1 MVAPVAYIWEMST
14 RATLHAGPLGVAE
27 QLESPGISARLSAE
41 DYSPAFQVCLPYRG
55 AFVWH
60 VAHDAVVSDAN
71 TVLFVRSGEPYRI
84 SQAVYEGYGEI
95 IVTPAPRLLEEVLQ
109 TDVASLGRHEA
120 FTQRRRVTSVALLR
134 ARSNWLRVSA
144 RGALDG
150 LEADEAMVSLLRLAF
165 DATPASVGG
174 GSAARLV
181 NQTKEYLATHM
192 ERSPQLS
199 EIAREV
205 GASPAHLTT
214 VFRRSEGMPVHRY
227 LAQLRLSRALVAL
240 PDADDLT
247 NLALDLGFASHS
259 HFTFAF
265 RRAFGCTPSSFRAE
279 AGRNRPFATRD
290 RRLETLTS

>member
-1 MVAPVAYIWEMST
+1 M
-14 RATLHAGPLGVAE
+14 AE
-27 QLESPGISARLSAE
+27 QLESGGIPVRMSAE

-84 SQAVYEGYGEI
+84 SQAVSEGYGEI
-95 IVTPAPRLLEEVLQ
+95 IVTPAPRLLEEILQ

-120 FTQRRRVTSVALLR
+120 FTQRRRVTSAALLR
-134 ARSNWLRVSA
+134 ARSDWLRVSA
-144 RGALDG
+144 RGAVDG

-165 DATPASVGG
+165 GAAPARVGSGAAT
-174 GSAARLV
+174 RLV
-181 NQTKEYLATHM
+181 NRTKEYLAAHA

-214 VFRRSEGMPVHRY
+214 VFRRSEGMAVHRY

-247 NLALDLGFASHS
+247 TLALDLGFASHS

-265 RRAFGCTPSSFRAE
+265 RRAFGCTPSSFRAAAE
-279 AGRNRPFATRD
+279 RSRPFGTNNASRD
-290 RRLETLTS
+290 